1 MCATA
6 CLRALG
12 GWLAGCGAATAV
24 IYASLMILAWLLS
37 GDGSTR
43 PMGVNAFPFLIVVPS
58 VFAFTL
64 VLSGIPAV
72 LTIWLSRRFR
82 IRSLA
87 FFCGCGAAIGVVG
100 QAVLFKSF
108 AWSGL
113 LFAVAGCASGLTY
126 WLVAG
131 KHAGRDPG

>member
-1 MCATA
+1 MCAAAWPRT
-6 CLRALG
+6 LG

-24 IYASLMILAWLLS
+24 IYGTLVILAGLLS

-43 PMGVNAFPFLIVVPS
+43 PMGISALPFLTVVPS
-58 VFAFTL
+58 VFAFTM
-64 VLSGIPAV
+64 VVSGSPAA

-100 QAVLFKSF
+100 QAVLFQWI
-108 AWSGL
+108 AELGL
-113 LFAVAGCASGLTY
+113 LFAVAGCAAGLTY
-126 WLVAG
+126 WLIAG
-131 KHAGRDPG
+131 KRAGR